1 MSLLELKGITQRFGG
16 LLALNDVNISINQGE
31 IIGIIGP
38 NGAGKSTLF
47 NAIIGLV
54 PPTSGEVLFNGDRI
68 TYLPVHQIVSKGV
81 TKTSQTVQVFGEMTV
96 LENVLVGSLLSENR
110 VSVAKE
116 KAMEKLKV
124 LGLEDSVNRL
134 ASDLTLAERA
144 KLELARAIAVN
155 PKVLMVD
162 ELMAG
167 LNEIEV
173 NDTIERFK
181 LINSEFDVTLLI
193 IEHNMEAI
201 MRLSHRVIVLEN
213 GSPIV
218 EGDPVTVSKDPRVVK
233 AYLGV
238 E

>member
-1 MSLLELKGITQRFGG
+1 MSLLELKGINQRFGG
-16 LLALNDVNISINQGE
+16 LLALNDVNISVNQGE

-54 PPTSGEVLFNGDRI
+54 PPTSGEVLFNGEKI

-81 TKTSQTVQVFGEMTV
+81 TKTSQTVQVFDEMTV
-96 LENVLVGSLLSENR
+96 LENVLIGSLLSANK
-110 VSVAKE
+110 VSDGKE

-124 LGLEDSVNRL
+124 LGLENSANRL

-155 PKVLMVD
+155 PKLIMVD

-173 NDTIERFK
+173 NDTIDRLK
-181 LINSEFDVTLLI
+181 YINREFGVTLLI

-201 MRLSHRVIVLEN
+201 MRLSDRVIVLEN
-213 GSPIV
+213 GTPIV
-218 EGDPVTVSKDPRVVK
+218 EGDPVTVSKNPRVIK